1 MRLSE
6 TVRKELYL
14 ERLREKLIKL
24 YSYGD
29 AEPDARKRL
38 GDQIDGYFEAV
49 ILMKMITKEA
59 LQSVID
65 DEHMKAFGMTLEER
79 RIQKKLQNDPAAV
92 DWESYDAPP
101 NLRGKP
107 RR

>member
-6 TVRKELYL
+6 TLRKELYL

-38 GDQIDGYFEAV
+38 GDQIDGYFEAAL
-49 ILMKMITKEA
+49 LMKMIDSKV
-59 LQSVID
+59 LQNIINE
-65 DEHMKAFGMTLEER
+65 EHFKAFGMTREER
-79 RIQKKLQNDPAAV
+79 KSLCNYPTRNGWLCPIILC
-92 DWESYDAPP
+92 
-101 NLRGKP
+101 GKATI
-107 RR
+107 R